1 MNYKVE
7 GALRKTRKYF
17 IIYAILWLFLV
28 IVFIMPAGAAAKEAI
43 IKNKFEISVFFEK
56 FFAYSLKPFSSFG
69 KVFSPTYIGT
79 FLGIFWKFSFVYV
92 IIAVIGVIRNAP
104 KNEYSDIE
112 HGSSD
117 WSQKGE
123 QYRILSNKK
132 GIILGENNYLPVDK
146 RGNVNVLVVGRF
158 RFW

>member
-7 GALRKTRKYF
+7 GAIKKTRKYL
-17 IIYAILWLFLV
+17 IVYAILWLFIV
-28 IVFIMPAGAAAKEAI
+28 IVFVMPMGAGIAEANVNGSFDLGKCI
-43 IKNKFEISVFFEK
+43 TTFSTYAF
-56 FFAYSLKPFSSFG
+56 SPLSSFG
-69 KVFSPTYIGT
+69 IVFTPAYLPSFWGVLWKFT
-79 FLGIFWKFSFVYV
+79 FLWIIFA
-92 IIAVIGVIRNAP
+92 IIGMIRNAP
-104 KNEYSDIE
+104 KNEYADIE

-117 WSQKGE
+117 WSQRGE

-132 GIILGENNYLPVDK
+132 GIILAEGNYLPVDK

>member
-7 GALRKTRKYF
+7 GAIKKTRKYL
-17 IIYAILWLFLV
+17 IIYAILWLFMV
-28 IVFIMPAGAAAKEAI
+28 IVFVMPAGVAI
-43 IKNKFEISVFFEK
+43 AESMPNGTFDIGKFLTAFTTY
-56 FFAYSLKPFSSFG
+56 ALKPFSSFS
-69 KVFSPTYIGT
+69 KVFLPNYMSS
-79 FLGIFWKFSFVYV
+79 FLGILWKFTFVYI
-92 IIAVIGVIRNAP
+92 IIAIIGAIRNAP
-104 KNEYSDIE
+104 KSEYADIE

-123 QYRILSNKK
+123 QYRVLSNKK
-132 GIILGENNYLPVDK
+132 GIILGEENYLPVDK